1 MAVEEMDVDGISNP
15 LASYRYPRERMGSAR
30 CSSERRQS
38 KILGNAGR
46 ETLAGCPRLRYL
58 HEDTAQQI
66 TAQGRRGGQRR
77 GEHR

>member
-1 MAVEEMDVDGISNP
+1 MW
-15 LASYRYPRERMGSAR
+15 MGS
-30 CSSERRQS
+30 Q
-38 KILGNAGR
+38 ILWLRIGILEKEWEAQGAAANADKVRFSG
-46 ETLAGCPRLRYL
+46 TLVAKHLLAVPRLRYL